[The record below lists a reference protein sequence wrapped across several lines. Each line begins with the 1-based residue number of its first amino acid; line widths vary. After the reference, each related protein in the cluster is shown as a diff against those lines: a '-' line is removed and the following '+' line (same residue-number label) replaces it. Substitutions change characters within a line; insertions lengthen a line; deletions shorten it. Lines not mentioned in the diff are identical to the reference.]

1 MWNQLINKIKQLG
14 REGLFHIFGSGVLAK
29 VGGILSSVIVIR
41 NLPKVSYGSFVDADN
56 LYAYFAIFVGL
67 GLTTAIL
74 QFCSERISEDRR
86 YSIYRYSLKI
96 GMLGNVLLGILILGL
111 AALKYLS
118 GSKEVGIFLAMMCL
132 LPFFA
137 YLDQYFQI
145 ILRVR
150 LNNTAFSHTN
160 MLYTVAH
167 VGGNI
172 LMTMLWGVP
181 GLITSQ
187 YLAHA
192 ISAVYAGHILK
203 QEQFFAGMSASQIRL
218 DRKERREFLSYGMIC
233 TITNFTSTVLVLL
246 DVTCLGLILSDPAIL
261 ADYKVAATIPSALIF
276 VPKSLITFFYPKL
289 VRSFGDGKQQ
299 GTAQVFQIAK
309 MYLLVNGFIYLCLA
323 LFAPLIIW
331 ILFGKQYM
339 NVIPVF
345 HILSLNYLVYCAR
358 NLTGNV
364 IAVLKKVRVN
374 LLFSILSGLLNI
386 GLNVALI
393 PVLGSLGAAVATL
406 CVTIFIT
413 GLNIVY
419 LWVYIRRIPA

>member
-1 MWNQLINKIKQLG
+1 MLKDLKNRIVQLG

-29 VGGILSSVIVIR
+29 VGGIISSVIVIR
-41 NLPKVSYGSFVDADN
+41 NLPKASYGSFVDADN
-56 LYAYFAIFVGL
+56 LYAYLAIFVGL

-74 QFCSERISEDRR
+74 QFCSERISDDRR
-86 YSIYRYSLKI
+86 YAIYRYSLKI
-96 GMLGNVLLGILILGL
+96 GMLGNVLLGILILAL
-111 AALKYLS
+111 AGWKYAA
-118 GSKEVGIFLAMMCL
+118 GSEEVGFFLALMCL

-137 YLDQYFQI
+137 YIDQYFQI

-181 GLITSQ
+181 GLISSQ
-187 YLAHA
+187 YLAHGL
-192 ISAVYAGHILK
+192 SAAYAANVLRK
-203 QEQFFAGMSASQIRL
+203 EQFFSGIAVSQIRL
-218 DRKERREFLSYGMIC
+218 DKKERREYLSYGLIC
-233 TITNFTSTVLVLL
+233 TVTNFTSTVLVLL
-246 DVTCLGLILSDPAIL
+246 DVTCLGLILSDPEIL
-261 ADYKVAATIPSALIF
+261 ADYKVASTIPSALVF

-299 GTAQVFQIAK
+299 GAANMIQIAK

-331 ILFGKQYM
+331 ILFGEQYM
-339 NVIPVF
+339 NVVPVF

-364 IAVLKKVRVN
+364 IAVLKKVKVN
-374 LLFSILSGLLNI
+374 LLFSILSGLMNI
-386 GLNVALI
+386 GLNLTLI
-393 PVLGSLGAAVATL
+393 PALGSQGAAFATL
-406 CVTIFIT
+406 IVTVFIT
-413 GLNIVY
+413 GLNILY
-419 LWVYIRRIPA
+419 LWRYLRTLPK